1 MSAPGDSAAVVALL
15 RGAGRSWQEC
25 CSALLTGDD
34 PLTLLESQNGL
45 FAEQLLDAAHRD
57 IARWQERH
65 IRLLTVL
72 DADYPENLKSVA
84 DRPPLVFMA
93 GQMERADERG
103 VAVIGS
109 RKPTLR
115 GLASAR
121 AVAGAL
127 VDRGFTVTSGLA
139 TGIDTAAHTTALDC
153 GSRTIAVIGTGLMRC
168 YPAENRELQQRIAH
182 SGAVVSRFWPEDPP
196 TRQSFPLRNA
206 VMSGISQANVIIEA
220 TETSGARIQARL
232 ALAQGRPVLLMASLL
247 EQSWAKE
254 LAARPG
260 AYTVDTPS
268 DVPALLEGL
277 AAEPLAA

>member
-1 MSAPGDSAAVVALL
+1 MSVRGGSAAVVALM
-15 RGAGRSWQEC
+15 RSAGCSWHEC
-25 CSALLTGDD
+25 CSALLSGED
-34 PLTLLESQNGL
+34 PEALLERHNGL
-45 FAEQLLDAAHRD
+45 FAERLLDAAHRD

-65 IRLLTVL
+65 IRLITVL
-72 DADYPENLKSVA
+72 DPDYPENLKSVA

-93 GQMERADERG
+93 GRMEQNDDRA

-109 RKPTLR
+109 RRPSLR

-121 AVAGAL
+121 AVAKAL
-127 VDRGFTVTSGLA
+127 VDGGFTVTSGLA
-139 TGIDTAAHTTALDC
+139 AGIDTAAHTTALEC
-153 GSRTIAVIGTGLMRC
+153 GGRTIAVIGTGLMRC

-182 SGAVVSRFWPEDPP
+182 SGAVVSRFWPNDPP

-206 VMSGISQANVIIEA
+206 VMSAISLANVIVEA

-247 EQSWAKE
+247 EQSWAQE
-254 LAARPG
+254 LASRPG
-260 AYTVDTPS
+260 TYTFETPS
-268 DVPALLEGL
+268 DVPSLIDGL